1 MALRGGAQGRAA
13 AGELLVGLLEAE
25 GQVKGGRRGFC
36 GVTVLLSQVIMP
48 QLVHAIVGY
57 DV

>member
-25 GQVKGGRRGFC
+25 GRVKEGLHGFC
-36 GVTVLLSQVIMP
+36 GVTVLLSQGIVP

-57 DV
+57 DM